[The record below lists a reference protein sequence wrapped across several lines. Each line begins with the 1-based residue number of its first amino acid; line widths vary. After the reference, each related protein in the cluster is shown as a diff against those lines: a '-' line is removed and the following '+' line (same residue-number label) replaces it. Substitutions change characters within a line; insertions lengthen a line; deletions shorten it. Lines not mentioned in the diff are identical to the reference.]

1 MTNEENNADNTGD
14 WSSDKLGDEASLKD
28 KDEIQRE
35 ILRGGENKGNADDS
49 DVAGSVSS
57 DDTPHGREETK
68 NDKKGVANVNG

>member
-1 MTNEENNADNTGD
+1 MTNENNKTDNTGD

-35 ILRGGENKGNADDS
+35 IRRGGKNDGDADERDA
-49 DVAGSVSS
+49 AGSASS
-57 DDTPHGREETK
+57 DDTPHGREEAK